1 MSQEEI
7 YTKDEH
13 YQDWKRENLD
23 WLKSEFLDI
32 SKRELQDYDERE
44 DEFEAY
50 CQQQFEDR
58 E

>member
-44 DEFEAY
+44 DEFANSNL
-50 CQQQFEDR
+50 R
-58 E
+58 IGIK